1 MTSAFPTSSPYANR
15 SSKYTPIEK
24 KFQSPQLAL
33 SYLWYYRGSCFSV
46 VHTAADRQS
55 IPHPSDPSFVPEL
68 PLCLW
73 HRQNDF
79 APRPRTRGDA
89 CAAPPSAPISIHAP
103 AQGATAKP
111 AYILTYTLLFL
122 HKLHLSLV
130 FFFSASFKFMQKQ
143 ASASVRIRLCFHERL
158 YLAHH
163 TISTSSG

>member
-103 AQGATAKP
+103 AQGATCGAVHGGGHAAISIHAP
-111 AYILTYTLLFL
+111 AQGATHVYRL
-122 HKLHLSLV
+122 HM
-130 FFFSASFKFMQKQ
+130 AG
-143 ASASVRIRLCFHERL
+143 
-158 YLAHH
+158 LAISIHAPAQGAT
-163 TISTSSG
+163 TIC